1 MSKFN
6 AGDLVT
12 IKLKAET
19 AELLNGQGYFEV
31 YKSAIVK
38 HEPAPFDFEKDLKP
52 GMAFKVNREGWGY
65 GNRIYFCFKAKD
77 GTPLWG
83 VENIAHPQNLDYMIS
98 ELVREP
104 NFDIETA
111 P

>member
-12 IKLKAET
+12 IKITVDDACHF
-19 AELLNGQGYFEV
+19 NGQRAAYL
-31 YKSAIVK
+31 SPSQIVK
-38 HEPAPFDFEKDLKP
+38 HEPAPFDFTKDLKP
-52 GMAFKVNREGWGY
+52 GMAFRVNRDGWGY

-98 ELVREP
+98 ELVRDP
-104 NFDIETA
+104 NFDIETQ